1 MKNTLLLNIF
11 FVISL
16 LSCQKQVSNLIDA
29 NFKGRETELRV
40 SFDDAQKKEDIK
52 YALWLEKTNATISYS
67 HSHGVLRGN
76 QPPAGYNMLA
86 GFEEAKDVGDIKI
99 GDILLQPK
107 ISRRTGGFDYDPH
120 VSAFEEIK
128 DEFGKEV
135 VFKVA
140 EGNEDFEAFEK
151 TLVIP
156 KKFNVSKNLDAFSTK
171 QFHYEV
177 FEGMTTI
184 AEGIDRNGFTVHW
197 NADPNNKNGV
207 AVILEWSG
215 ITINADGLP
224 IDNDAYKRNIELID
238 DKGSYSFN
246 GFASKNIPP
255 NALVRI
261 NIIRGNVEIVKLST
275 KTVKIAGYSEIIFPT
290 FCLM

>member
-1 MKNTLLLNIF
+1 MKKVLLLSI
-11 FVISL
+11 VLVL
-16 LSCQKQVSNLIDA
+16 LSCYKKNINNATNKV
-29 NFKGRETELRV
+29 FKGRKTELKV
-40 SFDDAQKKEDIK
+40 SFSRPQKKEDIK

-67 HSHGVLRGN
+67 HSHGVLRGK
-76 QPPAGYNMLA
+76 QTPTGYNMTA

-156 KKFNVSKNLDAFSTK
+156 EKFNVSKNLDAFSTK

-184 AEGIDRNGFTVHW
+184 AEGIDRNGFTINW

-207 AVILEWSG
+207 AVILEWAG
-215 ITINADGLP
+215 ITINADELP
-224 IDNDAYKRNIELID
+224 IKHDAYKRNIELID